1 MMKAKLLV
9 IGVGLFLLSSFCN
22 ADITGVSYQ
31 DDGDGAFVCAPY
43 SWSGSAP
50 AVSLNV
56 VGNQYGEVG
65 HIIGDIT
72 TDTPADPTLV
82 IGNSIDNDLD
92 FAWTAY
98 NVNIY
103 MSSPFSI
110 INEYVSTPNDWT
122 VSVIQPTYGPH
133 STQHIGSEGYDYM
146 GQIQYLSGTPI
157 AVGGLLD
164 FGYSIVFDGYT
175 NFTFCQEM
183 VAIPEPA
190 SIGLIV
196 LISGGLYF
204 QRRFFVI

>member
-1 MMKAKLLV
+1 MKAKLLV
-9 IGVGLFLLSSFCN
+9 IGVGLCLLSSFCN
-22 ADITGVSYQ
+22 AGIIGVDYA

-43 SWSGSAP
+43 SESGE
-50 AVSLNV
+50 AVSEWSIQV
-56 VGNQYGEVG
+56 DGTQYGEVG
-65 HIIGDIT
+65 HILGNIT
-72 TDTPADPTLV
+72 TDTPVDPTLS

-133 STQHIGSEGYDYM
+133 ATQHIGSAGYDYM
-146 GQIQYLSGTPI
+146 GQIQYLSGTPVAI
-157 AVGGLLD
+157 GGTLD

-190 SIGLIV
+190 SLGLIV

>member
-1 MMKAKLLV
+1 VMRAKLLV
-9 IGVGLFLLSSFCN
+9 IGVGLCLLSSFCN
-22 ADITGVSYQ
+22 AGIIDVFYA

-43 SWSGSAP
+43 NWSGDP
-50 AVSLNV
+50 AAELSLNV

-65 HIIGDIT
+65 HILGEIT
-72 TDTPADPTLV
+72 TDSAVDPTLV

-103 MSSPFSI
+103 MSSDFSI

-122 VSVIQPTYGPH
+122 VSVIQPALV
-133 STQHIGSEGYDYM
+133 GSEYM
-146 GQIQYLSGTPI
+146 GTIQYLSGTPV
-157 AVGGLLD
+157 AVGESLD

-175 NFTFCQEM
+175 NFSFCQEM

-190 SIGLIV
+190 SLGLIV

>member
-1 MMKAKLLV
+1 MRAKLLV
-9 IGVGLFLLSSFCN
+9 IGVGLCLLSSFCN
-22 ADITGVSYQ
+22 AGIIDVFYA

-43 SWSGSAP
+43 NWSGDP
-50 AVSLNV
+50 AAELSLNV

-65 HIIGDIT
+65 HILGEIT
-72 TDTPADPTLV
+72 TDSAVDPTLV

-103 MSSPFSI
+103 MSSDFSI

-122 VSVIQPTYGPH
+122 VSVIQPALV
-133 STQHIGSEGYDYM
+133 GSEYM
-146 GQIQYLSGTPI
+146 GTIQYLSGTPV
-157 AVGGLLD
+157 AVGESLD

-175 NFTFCQEM
+175 NFSFCQEM

-190 SIGLIV
+190 SLGLIV